1 MEKTEQTED
10 LRVRRTRKT
19 LQEAL
24 IALTIEKGFAAV
36 TVRDITERAM
46 VNRSTFYRHYLDK
59 YELLDQYMADVN
71 AMMSEYDSSSEDNG
85 LVMHGPSAG
94 LIALLKHV
102 QQFGAFYRV
111 MLGQKGDPA
120 FTEQFRQNTARRFR
134 TALENTLA
142 KTTPNAP
149 PTDLKLNY
157 ISCASIGAL
166 MWWVENGDTCSAE
179 QLATWLGQFVMA
191 TMSVGLSGPGLPD
204 APPTK

>member
-1 MEKTEQTED
+1 
-10 LRVRRTRKT
+10 
-19 LQEAL
+19 
-24 IALTIEKGFAAV
+24 
-36 TVRDITERAM
+36 
-46 VNRSTFYRHYLDK
+46 
-59 YELLDQYMADVN
+59 MADVN
-71 AMMSEYDSSSEDNG
+71 AMMSDHDKASQETG
-85 LVMHGPSAG
+85 LVMHGPAAG

-134 TALENTLA
+134 IALENTIA
-142 KTTPNAP
+142 KTNPDAP

-191 TMSVGLSGPGLPD
+191 TMSVGLNVPGLTD
-204 APPTK
+204 AQSTK